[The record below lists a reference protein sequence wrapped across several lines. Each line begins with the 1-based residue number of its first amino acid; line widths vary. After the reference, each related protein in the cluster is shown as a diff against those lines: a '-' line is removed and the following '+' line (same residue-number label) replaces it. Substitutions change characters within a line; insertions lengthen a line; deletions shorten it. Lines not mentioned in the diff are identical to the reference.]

1 MGKRGKRVLCILGLI
16 AVGIAVCV
24 AAFLGY
30 YEGNERKAVQIAKGY
45 LEQKYEQEMI
55 YQGVRHA
62 WIDPE
67 LYHVT
72 FTSVETDVTFQVSI
86 WPPVL
91 RQTSTEV
98 EDGIWDDYLWCF
110 FCKETEALLQPE
122 AASIWNEFD
131 RILITHSRIR
141 NSKATLSTEINEHM
155 SAREMERTY
164 YAYAYDLFV
173 TPGRMI
179 SRGSEREEAQNIL
192 KLFQMLRDKD
202 YHPSWILVWYQTST
216 ANDSD
221 SVTTEKPVTFESWET
236 IDTVEQVLEIMREQL
251 TLEDGTDAAQA
262 A

>member
-72 FTSVETDVTFQVSI
+72 FTSVEMDVTFQVSI

-98 EDGIWDDYLWCF
+98 EDGIWDNYLWNF
-110 FCKETEALLQPE
+110 FCKEMEGVLQPE
-122 AASIWNEFD
+122 AASIWNGLD
-131 RILITHSRIR
+131 HLLIVHSQIK
-141 NSKATLSTEINEHM
+141 NKDVALIAEINEHTP
-155 SAREMERTY
+155 AREME
-164 YAYAYDLFV
+164 YAY
-173 TPGRMI
+173 
-179 SRGSEREEAQNIL
+179 N
-192 KLFQMLRDKD
+192 
-202 YHPSWILVWYQTST
+202 
-216 ANDSD
+216 
-221 SVTTEKPVTFESWET
+221 
-236 IDTVEQVLEIMREQL
+236 
-251 TLEDGTDAAQA
+251 
-262 A
+262 

>member
-1 MGKRGKRVLCILGLI
+1 MKRRKALIILSVLI
-16 AVGIAVCV
+16 AVVVITILSIYV
-24 AAFLGY
+24 Y
-30 YEGNERKAVQIAKGY
+30 YRMNKRKAVQIAKGY

-110 FCKETEALLQPE
+110 FCKETEAVLQPE

-141 NSKATLSTEINEHM
+141 NSKATLGTEINEHM

-221 SVTTEKPVTFESWET
+221 SVATEKPVTFESWET

>member
-1 MGKRGKRVLCILGLI
+1 MKRRKALIILSVLI
-16 AVGIAVCV
+16 AIVVITILSIYV
-24 AAFLGY
+24 Y
-30 YEGNERKAVQIAKGY
+30 YRMNKRKAVQIAKGY

-98 EDGIWDDYLWCF
+98 EDGIWDNYLWSF
-110 FCKETEALLQPE
+110 FCKEMEGVLQPE
-122 AASIWNEFD
+122 AASIWNGLD
-131 RILITHSRIR
+131 HLLIVHSQIK
-141 NSKATLSTEINEHM
+141 NKDVALIAEINEHTP
-155 SAREMERTY
+155 AREME
-164 YAYAYDLFV
+164 YAYNYDLFV

-179 SRGSEREEAQNIL
+179 SRGLEREEAQNIL

-202 YHPSWILVWYQTST
+202 YHPSRILVWYQTNNVNST
-216 ANDSD
+216 DSD
-221 SVTTEKPVTFESWET
+221 RLKESVTFESWET
-236 IDTVEQVLEIMREQL
+236 IDTVEQVIEIMQ
-251 TLEDGTDAAQA
+251 EDIPVLQN
-262 A
+262 

>member
-98 EDGIWDDYLWCF
+98 EDGIWDNYLWNF
-110 FCKETEALLQPE
+110 FCKEMEGVLQPE
-122 AASIWNEFD
+122 AASIWNGLD
-131 RILITHSRIR
+131 HLLIVHSQIK
-141 NSKATLSTEINEHM
+141 NKDVALIAEINEHTP
-155 SAREMERTY
+155 AREME
-164 YAYAYDLFV
+164 YAYNYDLFV

-179 SRGSEREEAQNIL
+179 SRGLEREEAQNIL

-221 SVTTEKPVTFESWET
+221 SVATEKPVTFESWET

>member
-1 MGKRGKRVLCILGLI
+1 MKRRKALIILSVLI
-16 AVGIAVCV
+16 AIVVITILSIYV
-24 AAFLGY
+24 Y
-30 YEGNERKAVQIAKGY
+30 YRMNKRKAVQIAKGY

-122 AASIWNEFD
+122 AASIWNEVD

-141 NSKATLSTEINEHM
+141 NSKATLGTEINEHM

-202 YHPSWILVWYQTST
+202 YHPSWILAWYQTST

-221 SVTTEKPVTFESWET
+221 SVATEKPVTFESWET
-236 IDTVEQVLEIMREQL
+236 IDTVEQVIEIMQ
-251 TLEDGTDAAQA
+251 EDIPVLQN
-262 A
+262 

>member
-1 MGKRGKRVLCILGLI
+1 MKRRKALIILSVLI
-16 AVGIAVCV
+16 AIVVITILSIYV
-24 AAFLGY
+24 Y
-30 YEGNERKAVQIAKGY
+30 YRMNKRKAVQIAKGY

-122 AASIWNEFD
+122 AASIWNEVD

-141 NSKATLSTEINEHM
+141 NSKATLGTEINEHM

-221 SVTTEKPVTFESWET
+221 SVATEKPVTFESWET
-236 IDTVEQVLEIMREQL
+236 IDTVEQVIEIMQ
-251 TLEDGTDAAQA
+251 EDIPVLQN
-262 A
+262 